1 MKCTIILFFLNRIN
15 DVSEDCWDKP
25 ETSMSS
31 HKRRLVDQDGPPSK
45 MKKKEDQEIT
55 SKLNKLKLTFL
66 MEEEKRRD
74 HLYRLELQQKEQLFE
89 MDRKHREEIYKK
101 ELEIKN
107 LKLTLLKQKVQ
118 NCDSLSGD

>member
-1 MKCTIILFFLNRIN
+1 
-15 DVSEDCWDKP
+15 
-25 ETSMSS
+25 MSS